1 MDGTLDP
8 VVEDPTEEANEKQV
22 AQRQQE
28 IGGFFSELSDMQVT
42 EELEKGKVNEV

>member
-8 VVEDPTEEANEKQV
+8 MVEEPSKQAYRKQV
-22 AQRQQE
+22 DQGQQE
-28 IGGFFSELSDMQVT
+28 VDGFFSELSDMQVA